1 MLAMMQVSRIPLQ
14 IDKIDVENIKQTV
27 LQFRTIKNW

>member
-1 MLAMMQVSRIPLQ
+1 MQAMMQVSRIPMQ
-14 IDKIDVENIKQTV
+14 IDKIDVESIKRKV